1 MTDFGILVVCTGN
14 IARSAMGERLLST
27 ALAAQPD
34 LRVTS
39 AGTWGHEGSP
49 MERNAAAALAEIG
62 IDEGGFRARELTP
75 AMIRDAS
82 LVLTAT
88 REHRVAVLGHEPA
101 ALRRTFTVR
110 EFARLAAIARNGLS
124 PDGSGPARAQAL
136 VRAAA
141 SARGSVRVPPED
153 DDVRDP
159 YGSPMPVYRRC
170 RDEIA
175 TAVTGIAAGLLPPP
189 RVSEPDPKGTA
200 T

>member
-27 ALAAQPD
+27 ALAAEPFMS
-34 LRVTS
+34 VTS

-49 MERNAAAALAEIG
+49 MERHAAAALAEVG

-75 AMIRDAS
+75 VMIRDAS

-88 REHRVAVLGHEPA
+88 REHRVAILGHEPA
-101 ALRRTFTVR
+101 ALQRTFTVR
-110 EFARLAAIARNGLS
+110 EFARLAEIAQDGLS
-124 PDGSGPARAQAL
+124 PDGSGLDRAQAL

-141 SARGSVRVPPED
+141 SARGSVRVAPED

-175 TAVTGIAAGLLPPP
+175 AAVTRIAAGLLPPP
-189 RVSEPDPKGTA
+189 TVGEPDLKGTA

>member
-14 IARSAMGERLLST
+14 IARSAMGERLMRA
-27 ALAAQPD
+27 ALDAEPD
-34 LRVTS
+34 LVVTS

-62 IDEGGFRARELTP
+62 VDEGGFRARELTP

-101 ALRRTFTVR
+101 ALRRTFTLR
-110 EFARLAAIARNGLS
+110 EFARLTAHTGGVIAEESSQPERARGL
-124 PDGSGPARAQAL
+124 
-136 VRAAA
+136 VAAA
-141 SARGSVRVPPED
+141 AAARGAIRVAATD

-159 YGSPMPVYRRC
+159 YGSPLPVYRRC
-170 RDEIA
+170 RDQIA
-175 TAVTGIAAGLLPPP
+175 AAVAAIAAGLMAPP
-189 RVSEPDPKGTA
+189 RVSPADPKGTSS
-200 T
+200 

>member
-14 IARSAMGERLLST
+14 IARSAMGERLMT
-27 ALAAQPD
+27 AALAAEPG
-34 LRVTS
+34 LVVTS

-62 IDEGGFRARELTP
+62 VDEGGFRARELTP

-101 ALRRTFTVR
+101 ALRRTFTLR
-110 EFARLAAIARNGLS
+110 EFARLTTHTGGAVAADS
-124 PDGSGPARAQAL
+124 SGHARAQGL
-136 VRAAA
+136 VAAA
-141 SARGSVRVPPED
+141 AAARGAVRVAATD

-175 TAVTGIAAGLLPPP
+175 AAVAAIAAGLMAPP
-189 RVSEPDPKGTA
+189 RVSPPDPKGTA
-200 T
+200 S

>member
-14 IARSAMGERLLST
+14 IARSAMGERLMT
-27 ALAAQPD
+27 AALEAEPD
-34 LRVTS
+34 LVVTS
-39 AGTWGHEGSP
+39 AGTWGHEGAP

-62 IDEGGFRARELTP
+62 VDEGAFRARELTP

-101 ALRRTFTVR
+101 ALRRTFTLR
-110 EFARLAAIARNGLS
+110 EFARLTTHTGGVVAADTSGHERARGL
-124 PDGSGPARAQAL
+124 
-136 VRAAA
+136 VAAA
-141 SARGSVRVPPED
+141 AAARGAVRVAAAD

-159 YGSPMPVYRRC
+159 YGSPLPVYRRC

-175 TAVTGIAAGLLPPP
+175 AAVAAIAAGLVAPP
-189 RVSEPDPKGTA
+189 RVGPPDPKGTA
-200 T
+200 S